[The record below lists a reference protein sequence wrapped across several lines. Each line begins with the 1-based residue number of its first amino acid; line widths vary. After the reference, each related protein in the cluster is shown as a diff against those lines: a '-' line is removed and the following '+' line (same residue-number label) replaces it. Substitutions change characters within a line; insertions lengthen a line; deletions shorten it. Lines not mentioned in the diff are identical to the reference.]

1 MNVYGLDSKLS
12 GENYSAWE
20 SMAIGHMLGNEVGG
34 KVGDLLDELRI

>member
-1 MNVYGLDSKLS
+1 MDSKLS

-20 SMAIGHMLGNEVGG
+20 VKAWRLGHMLGNEVGG